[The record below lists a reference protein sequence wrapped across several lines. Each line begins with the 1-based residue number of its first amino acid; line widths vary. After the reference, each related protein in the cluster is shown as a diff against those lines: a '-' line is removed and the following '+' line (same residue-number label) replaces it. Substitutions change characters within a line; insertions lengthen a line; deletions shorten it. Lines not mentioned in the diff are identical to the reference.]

1 MNISLALSLAILELR
16 IFFTDADQLCFESL
30 QRKLIDQLA
39 LRIVGDEIF
48 FQFEHLTD
56 DDLDT
61 LAINQLLR
69 GTETQKEAKSELA
82 RRKKLGR

>member
-16 IFFTDADQLCFESL
+16 IFFTDADQLC
-30 QRKLIDQLA
+30 
-39 LRIVGDEIF
+39 
-48 FQFEHLTD
+48 FEHLTD